1 MNRAYALLD
10 IKSVDNEARIVRG
23 TATTPTT
30 DRVGDIIEPLGVEFK
45 NPMPLLWQHK
55 HDKPVGQ
62 VNFKKPTKNGI
73 DFEARISKS
82 EGLQSATLRDR
93 LDEAW
98 ESVKLGL
105 VPAVSIGFRAKEFSF
120 MKETD
125 GIHFQ
130 ETEVMELSLVTIP
143 ANMEAVIHEIK
154 SIMGEFRPPIEPTK
168 NLIAVMKSIDAPLL
182 AASGLEASERP
193 QRPGV
198 SGKERDVPV
207 IRWHKPID
215 ELLAPKDAK
224 KMPTTAENI
233 AAYEAKCFAKSERMA
248 ELMKKAA
255 DESVTLD
262 AAESEEYDTLEAEVG
277 KIKEHLVRLNKF
289 EQLNKSL
296 AKPVVEPP
304 KTGSSIILPDN
315 ARISVKGNCAPP
327 GTGFVRLAIAE
338 MYGKGDTMK
347 KIARAKEW
355 AGDMPELIPI
365 LEAGIP
371 NLIETQFGQKAAVS
385 EGTTLSP
392 TWAGP
397 LVTYNILTDQFISLL
412 RPLTII
418 GRLALRRVPFN
429 IQMPATTS
437 GTTVGWV
444 GESAP
449 KPVSAMA
456 FATVTMRW
464 AKAAGIVVL
473 TEELV
478 KFSNPAAEAVVRDDL
493 LKTMVQFLDRQFID
507 PAVAA
512 VTNVSPA
519 SITNGV
525 TPTFA
530 SGTNEAAL
538 RSDIATM
545 FAGFLSQNLSLTG
558 GSWIMTQQ
566 QAVRLSLM
574 INALGQPSFPTITG
588 EGGTLAGYPV
598 VASENLPAVG
608 GSPADGFPLI
618 FALAPEIMLA
628 DDGQTVIDSSNQ
640 ASVQMQDASSL
651 DSPPSSATNMIS
663 LWQLNMV
670 GLRCERYINW
680 QKRRATA
687 VAYISNAKYA

>member
-1 MNRAYALLD
+1 
-10 IKSVDNEARIVRG
+10 
-23 TATTPTT
+23 
-30 DRVGDIIEPLGVEFK
+30 
-45 NPMPLLWQHK
+45 
-55 HDKPVGQ
+55 
-62 VNFKKPTKNGI
+62 
-73 DFEARISKS
+73 
-82 EGLQSATLRDR
+82 
-93 LDEAW
+93 
-98 ESVKLGL
+98 
-105 VPAVSIGFRAKEFSF
+105 
-120 MKETD
+120 
-125 GIHFQ
+125 
-130 ETEVMELSLVTIP
+130 
-143 ANMEAVIHEIK
+143 
-154 SIMGEFRPPIEPTK
+154 
-168 NLIAVMKSIDAPLL
+168 
-182 AASGLEASERP
+182 
-193 QRPGV
+193 
-198 SGKERDVPV
+198 
-207 IRWHKPID
+207 
-215 ELLAPKDAK
+215 
-224 KMPTTAENI
+224 MPTTAENI
-233 AAYEAKCFAKSERMA
+233 AAYEAKCFSKSERMA

-262 AAESEEYDTLEAEVG
+262 TAESEEYDTLEAECT
-277 KIKEHLVRLNKF
+277 KIREHLVRLNKM

-296 AKPVVEPP
+296 AKPVAEPP
-304 KTGSSIILPDN
+304 KTGSSLILPDN

-327 GTGFVRLAIAE
+327 GSGFVRLAIAS
-338 MYGKGDTMK
+338 MYGKGDTM
-347 KIARAKEW
+347 RAISRCKEW
-355 AGDMPELIPI
+355 SGDMPELIPI

-371 NLIETQFGQKAAVS
+371 NLIETQYGQKAAVS
-385 EGTTLSP
+385 EGTTLHP

-397 LVTYNILTDQFISLL
+397 LVTYNILTSEFISLL
-412 RPLTII
+412 RPMTII

-525 TPTFA
+525 TPIVP

-538 RSDIATM
+538 RTDIATM
-545 FAGFLSQNLSLTG
+545 FSAFLSQNLSLSG

-598 VASENLPAVG
+598 VASENIPATT
-608 GSPADGFPLI
+608 GSPTEGYPLI
-618 FALAPEIMLA
+618 FCLAPEIMLA

-640 ASVQMQDASSL
+640 ASVQMQEASTL
-651 DSPPSSATNMIS
+651 DSPPSAATNMIS

-680 QKRRATA
+680 QKRRSTA
-687 VAYISNAKYA
+687 VAFIQSAKYG